1 MVRSAAAALAVLI
14 LPSFVSAQDPAQEP
28 VGAHTVVKEDTLWD
42 LAQRYYSNPFEWRV
56 IWNANRDVVEDPNWI
71 YPAEVL
77 VIPGLPGEMP
87 AEEPMEEPAQD
98 PVEPQ
103 QEMVEGVP
111 ADLVPFGLRQA
122 RPVTE
127 GARTVFYRDAEEER
141 ASMESSID
149 LDYTPVSSDGVYS
162 APWLIGLE
170 GDPENDG
177 SISGFADRGSRSTSI
192 RNYDQI
198 TIAMPAPARIGAY
211 LQLFRVER
219 TIEDVGQ
226 VVIPTGVAEVQT
238 IGNGEVVAI
247 VMRQYDRILSG
258 DFVRPLM
265 TFEERRGVYA
275 EEVSGGSEAMVM
287 GFAGGHVLTDI
298 GHIAFLDLG
307 SDDGVTIG
315 DEFILFGDAIPTAR
329 EGTLQVVGVTGT
341 MASARVLSMRDDVFR
356 QGVVVR
362 LAKKMR

>member
-28 VGAHTVVKEDTLWD
+28 VGTHTVVKEDTLWD

-56 IWNANRDVVEDPNWI
+56 IWNANRGVVDDPNWI

-87 AEEPMEEPAQD
+87 AEEPA
-98 PVEPQ
+98 PQ

-141 ASMESSID
+141 GSMQSSID
-149 LDYTPVSSDGVYS
+149 LDYTPVSSDAVYS

-170 GDPENDG
+170 GDPANDG

-238 IGNGEVVAI
+238 IGNGEVVAV

-275 EEVSGGSEAMVM
+275 EEVSGGSEAMLM